1 METHALKH
9 KHPQIALLSYI
20 LRLRVLVSAN
30 MWSEVPEAI
39 QLVESALGL
48 SYEPIFTPKARKP
61 TSPGT
66 QHEGEATFIMF
77 ENPFEAALAIH
88 LLMMSVAYFTHIGS
102 ASEASPR
109 LTHLHALLDSGVLDL
124 FPDGL
129 IQVCINTPYIEPIS
143 YLAYMRIYHRLSYH
157 PARL

>member
-1 METHALKH
+1 METHALKL

-20 LRLRVLVSAN
+20 LRLRVLVTAN
-30 MWSEVPEAI
+30 MWSDAPEAI

-48 SYEPIFTPKARKP
+48 SYEPTSTPKTRKP
-61 TSPGT
+61 AASGT
-66 QHEGEATFIMF
+66 QPEAESTFIMF
-77 ENPFEAALAIH
+77 EDPFEGAMAIH
-88 LLMMSVAYFTHIGS
+88 LLMMSVAYFTHLGS

-129 IQVCINTPYIEPIS
+129 VQVCVCTYAKLCSHFTESSFI
-143 YLAYMRIYHRLSYH
+143 LD
-157 PARL
+157 PATL